1 MQQWFV
7 KFHQNLSIHHQCTA
21 LKDEAAD
28 KKADNNEQKA
38 GDLLANPMLAP
49 TLDPPVKR
57 SSAAETHRYFLT
69 KRGVHLFIP
78 GGAEIGETVHT
89 WTPQGDGEPLPVLV
103 RDEIVALA
111 NATSTAD

>member
-1 MQQWFV
+1 VQQWFV
-7 KFHQNLSIHHQCTA
+7 RFHQNLFIHHPCTA
-21 LKDEAAD
+21 LKDESTD

-38 GDLLANPMLAP
+38 GDLLANPMPAP

-57 SSAAETHRYFLT
+57 SPAAETHRYFLT